1 VKFHSELT
9 CELPDLFQRVI
20 GRSIQVDVPL
30 LLAAVSATSP
40 CGEDLEYDADFLR
53 LERDSRG
60 QPERSMGDS
69 ILPAEPPEWRSI
81 QQQSLDLL
89 QRSKDLRITHF
100 LLQSSLAL
108 EGIPGLARSLTLIS
122 ELLKQYWAD
131 LHPRLDADDDNDPTV
146 RINALA
152 GLTSDVTIRLLRE
165 SILAR
170 SRTFGSVSLR
180 AAANASGLQSFADE
194 SLGAEQLA
202 GALIDSDPEQLEIIR
217 AALLEAR
224 SAAEAIEQQVSDQV
238 GSAQGVD
245 LGPLKQPL
253 KMALQILGQFAPQSG
268 DSELPDATGND
279 ATAPVEY
286 ATAPSMPRNTSPSG
300 SAEINNRD
308 DVQRSLERILAYYSR
323 HEPSSPLPVLLN
335 RAKVLVNAD
344 FATIVRNLIPD
355 GMSQFE
361 NLRGP
366 DSE

>member
-1 VKFHSELT
+1 VE
-9 CELPDLFQRVI
+9 
-20 GRSIQVDVPL
+20 VPL

-53 LERDSRG
+53 LERDSQG

-108 EGIPGLARSLTLIS
+108 EGVTGLARALTLIS
-122 ELLKQYWAD
+122 ELLKQYWVD
-131 LHPRLDADDDNDPTV
+131 LHPRLDAEDDNDPTV

-152 GLTSDVTIRLLRE
+152 GLTSDTTIRLLRE

-170 SRTFGSVSLR
+170 SRTFGAVSLR
-180 AAANASGLQSFADE
+180 AAANASGLQSFSDE
-194 SLGAEQLA
+194 NLGAEQLA
-202 GALIDSDPEQLEIIR
+202 GAFLDSDPQQLEITR
-217 AALLEAR
+217 TALHEAR
-224 SAAEAIEQQVSDQV
+224 SAAEAIEQQVSEQV

-253 KMALQILGQFAPQSG
+253 KMALQILGEFAPQSG
-268 DSELPDATGND
+268 DSPLPDAISD
-279 ATAPVEY
+279 DSAAPVEFSS
-286 ATAPSMPRNTSPSG
+286 APSAPRSTG
-300 SAEINNRD
+300 EINNRD
-308 DVQRSLERILAYYSR
+308 DVLRSLDRILAYYTR

-335 RAKVLVNAD
+335 RAKNLVHAD
-344 FATIVRNLIPD
+344 FAAIVRNLIPD

>member
-1 VKFHSELT
+1 M
-9 CELPDLFQRVI
+9 
-20 GRSIQVDVPL
+20 DVPL

-40 CGEDLEYDADFLR
+40 CGDDLEYDPDFLR
-53 LERDSRG
+53 LERDSQG

-69 ILPAEPPEWRSI
+69 ILPAEPPEWRSVR
-81 QQQSLDLL
+81 QQSLDLL

-108 EGIPGLARSLTLIS
+108 DGIPGLARALTLIS

-152 GLTSDVTIRLLRE
+152 GLTSDATIRLLRE
-165 SILAR
+165 SILTR
-170 SRTFGSVSLR
+170 SRTFGAVSLR
-180 AAANASGLQSFADE
+180 AAANASGLQSFPDE
-194 SLGAEQLA
+194 TLSAEQLA
-202 GALIDSDPEQLEIIR
+202 GALRDSDPEQLEVIR
-217 AALLEAR
+217 AALQEAR
-224 SAAEAIEQQVSDQV
+224 SAAEAIEQEVSDQV

-245 LGPLKQPL
+245 LAPLKQPL
-253 KMALQILGQFAPQSG
+253 KMALQILGQPATQSG
-268 DSELPDATGND
+268 DSEPSDAIGYD
-279 ATAPVEY
+279 SAAPVEH
-286 ATAPSMPRNTSPSG
+286 ASTPSAPRNAGTNTG
-300 SAEINNRD
+300 SVEINNRD
-308 DVQRSLERILAYYSR
+308 DVQRSLDRILAYYTR

-335 RAKVLVNAD
+335 RAKLLVNAD

>member
-1 VKFHSELT
+1 ME
-9 CELPDLFQRVI
+9 
-20 GRSIQVDVPL
+20 VPL

-40 CGEDLEYDADFLR
+40 CGEDLEYDADFLH
-53 LERDSRG
+53 LERDSLG
-60 QPERSMGDS
+60 KPERSMGDS

-81 QQQSLDLL
+81 QQQSLALL

-108 EGIPGLARSLTLIS
+108 EGVSGLARVLTLIS

-131 LHPRLDADDDNDPTV
+131 LHPRLDAEDDNDPTV

-170 SRTFGSVSLR
+170 SRAFGPVSLR
-180 AAANASGLQSFADE
+180 AAANASGLQSFPDE
-194 SLGAEQLA
+194 NLGAEQLA
-202 GALIDSDPEQLEIIR
+202 GAFLDSDPEQLEITR
-217 AALLEAR
+217 AALHEAR
-224 SAAEAIEQQVSDQV
+224 GAAEAIEQQVSEHV

-268 DSELPDATGND
+268 DTPLPDALGD
-279 ATAPVEY
+279 DSAAPVEY
-286 ATAPSMPRNTSPSG
+286 ATTPSAPSAPRSTG
-300 SAEINNRD
+300 TGEINNRD
-308 DVQRSLERILAYYSR
+308 DVLRSLDRILAYYTR

-335 RAKVLVNAD
+335 RAKNLVHAD
-344 FATIVRNLIPD
+344 FAAIVRNLIPD

-366 DSE
+366 DGE

>member
-1 VKFHSELT
+1 M
-9 CELPDLFQRVI
+9 
-20 GRSIQVDVPL
+20 DVPL
-30 LLAAVSATSP
+30 LLTAVSATSP

-108 EGIPGLARSLTLIS
+108 EGIPGMARVLTLIS
-122 ELLKQYWAD
+122 ELLKQYWAE

-170 SRTFGSVSLR
+170 SRTFGAVSLR
-180 AAANASGLQSFADE
+180 AAANASGLQSFPDE

-202 GALIDSDPEQLEIIR
+202 GALLDSDPEQLELTR

-268 DSELPDATGND
+268 DSELPDASGDDN
-279 ATAPVEY
+279 AAPTEY
-286 ATAPSMPRNTSPSG
+286 ASAPSAPRNTGSSTVSG
-300 SAEINNRD
+300 EINNRD
-308 DVQRSLERILAYYSR
+308 DVLRSLDRILAYYTR

-335 RAKVLVNAD
+335 RAKNLVHAD
-344 FATIVRNLIPD
+344 FAAIVRNLIPD

>member
-1 VKFHSELT
+1 M
-9 CELPDLFQRVI
+9 
-20 GRSIQVDVPL
+20 DVPL

>member
-1 VKFHSELT
+1 M
-9 CELPDLFQRVI
+9 
-20 GRSIQVDVPL
+20 DVPL
-30 LLAAVSATSP
+30 LLAAVSANSP

-108 EGIPGLARSLTLIS
+108 EGIPGLARVLTLIS
-122 ELLKQYWAD
+122 ELLKQYWAE
-131 LHPRLDADDDNDPTV
+131 LHPRLDADDNNDPTV

-170 SRTFGSVSLR
+170 SRTFGAVSLR
-180 AAANASGLQSFADE
+180 AAANASGLQSFPDE
-194 SLGAEQLA
+194 NLGAEQLA
-202 GALIDSDPEQLEIIR
+202 GALLDSDPEQLETIR

-268 DSELPDATGND
+268 DSDLADPVEPDH
-279 ATAPVEY
+279 TAPVEN
-286 ATAPSMPRNTSPSG
+286 ASVPSAPRNSTVPG
-300 SAEINNRD
+300 EINNRD
-308 DVQRSLERILAYYSR
+308 DVLRSLDRILAYYTR

-335 RAKVLVNAD
+335 RAKNLVHAD
-344 FATIVRNLIPD
+344 FAAIVRNLIPD

-366 DSE
+366 ESE